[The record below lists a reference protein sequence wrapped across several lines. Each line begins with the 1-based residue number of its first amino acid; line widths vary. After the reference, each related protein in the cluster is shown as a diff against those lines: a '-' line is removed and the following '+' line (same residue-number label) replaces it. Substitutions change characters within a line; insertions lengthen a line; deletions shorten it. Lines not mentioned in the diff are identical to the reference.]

1 MFFKKPTQVMFLDT
15 DSDGSKNWIGG
26 IGYRDEIICGCCGN
40 VFKVSELLKD
50 NSADIVRLS
59 WENISKE
66 IICGDE

>member
-26 IGYRDEIICGCCGN
+26 IGYRDEIICGCCGK